1 MSARVIEKIEEFQHR
16 KIGVVVELSALG
28 TAIEHCLRVACAVQS
43 KFKNGLH
50 QVLDSSIHA
59 TRKTDYGQTRESL
72 SSRTRLDENAVD
84 NLLRFEEVN
93 SRTHEGKFNF
103 LI

>member
-50 QVLDSSIHA
+50 QVLDTSIPARLIMVRHVRA
-59 TRKTDYGQTRESL
+59 SALGLDL
-72 SSRTRLDENAVD
+72 MRTPWTTFSGLKR
-84 NLLRFEEVN
+84 
-93 SRTHEGKFNF
+93 
-103 LI
+103 